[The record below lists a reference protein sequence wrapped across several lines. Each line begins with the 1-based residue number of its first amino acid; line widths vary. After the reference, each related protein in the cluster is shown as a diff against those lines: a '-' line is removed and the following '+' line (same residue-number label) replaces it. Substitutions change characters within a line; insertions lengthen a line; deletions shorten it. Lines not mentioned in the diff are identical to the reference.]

1 MGKCKNEQCIVLVQ
15 NWHVIVTQKM
25 KIFMVESLL
34 SERWWIYM
42 DVQYKKVPQHKT
54 FFFFL
59 YKRKKMLNVLF
70 ISSLFSTR
78 DNLGNLFKFSQ
89 PYFSSRTAAR
99 SFFFVWFPRKVQT
112 MHYKKPLEK
121 FIDTMDTSAHR
132 SSSSTPKTHNLLR
145 TGLHSLGWLTKRPGW
160 P

>member
-1 MGKCKNEQCIVLVQ
+1 MGKCKNEHCIILVQ
-15 NWHVIVTQKM
+15 NWHVIVTQKI
-25 KIFMVESLL
+25 KIFMVESVL

-54 FFFFL
+54 LFFLFL
-59 YKRKKMLNVLF
+59 YKRKKMLNVFF

-78 DNLGNLFKFSQ
+78 DNLGNLFKFIQ
-89 PYFSSRTAAR
+89 PYFFSWTAAQ
-99 SFFFVWFPRKVQT
+99 SFFFVRFPQEVQT

-132 SSSSTPKTHNLLR
+132 SSSSTPKTYNLLR
-145 TGLHSLGWLTKRPGW
+145 TGLHSLG
-160 P
+160 